1 MDGAVLAAAAASI
14 GTMLQGWDYQSIA
27 AASFYITKEFNL
39 QSMPAMQGAIL
50 VIGFV
55 SAITV
60 TIFSDVL
67 ADRFGRWWML
77 FSSAVSFFVSAV
89 FMPLILNV
97 YMLLFMRAIT
107 GLGMGL
113 AAAIVPLYISEI
125 TPTGKTGWLNTFPQ
139 ISSAGGMILSY
150 CMVFC
155 IPQMQCAEWR
165 IMLAMQS
172 IPSLISIVL
181 IFLYLPESP
190 KWLVSQGR
198 VDEAKQVLQRLR
210 AMEDVNRE
218 MALLIEGTGGGQTP
232 YMEEYLIGPTET
244 TTDDELVADEEM
256 MKLYGLEEDFCCVAY
271 QVKGQST
278 VPVLC
283 PLSMQDYL

>member
-1 MDGAVLAAAAASI
+1 MDGAVLVPAVASI

-39 QSMPAMQGAIL
+39 QSMPAMQGSIL
-50 VIGFV
+50 AVGFV
-55 SAITV
+55 SAIIV
-60 TIFSDVL
+60 TTFSDVL
-67 ADRFGRWWML
+67 ADKFGRWWML
-77 FSSAVSFFVSAV
+77 FSSSASFFVSAV
-89 FMPLILNV
+89 LMPLIFNV

-113 AAAIVPLYISEI
+113 AVATVPLYISEI
-125 TPTGKTGWLNTFPQ
+125 TRTGETGWLNAFPQ
-139 ISSAGGMILSY
+139 FSACGGMILSY
-150 CMVFC
+150 CMVSC
-155 IPQMQCAEWR
+155 IPQMQNAEWR

-172 IPSLISIVL
+172 IPSLVSIVL

-190 KWLVSQGR
+190 KWLLSQGR

-210 AMEDVNRE
+210 ATEDVNCE
-218 MALLIEGTGGGQTP
+218 MALLIEGTGDGQTL

-244 TTDDELVADEEM
+244 TTDDELVSDQEM

-271 QVKGQST
+271 PVKGQST
-278 VPVLC
+278 LPVLC
-283 PLSMQDYL
+283 PLSIQDFL